1 MITKNVY
8 YQVYEITVYLQ
19 KKKQER
25 DTNYWRPSS
34 CSYGPVLIGEHGEA
48 MIDPETWANVQLKL
62 NGMLYMINTT
72 VLFALKALNISQK
85 IICRN
90 TI

>member
-1 MITKNVY
+1 
-8 YQVYEITVYLQ
+8 
-19 KKKQER
+19 
-25 DTNYWRPSS
+25 
-34 CSYGPVLIGEHGEA
+34 